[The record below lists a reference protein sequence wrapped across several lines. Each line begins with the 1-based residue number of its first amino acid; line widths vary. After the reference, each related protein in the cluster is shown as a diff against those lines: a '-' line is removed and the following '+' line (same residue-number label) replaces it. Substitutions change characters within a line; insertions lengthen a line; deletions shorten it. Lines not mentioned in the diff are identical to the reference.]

1 MSEDQQLVTRLI
13 QEAAAG
19 YVKLSELKQL
29 FKSRYGKDLNRRRL
43 KRWVTSLP
51 GVYISDHP
59 IALGGGRLYWG
70 SLHSVSKK
78 KDGPHHTARKT
89 YPDRDRCTS
98 LPYQHAAVIKTLESH
113 GGRIPLDK
121 FKAAYMTTKNTPPY
135 PNKSLL
141 LKGSTS
147 NMAW

>member
-29 FKSRYGKDLNRRRL
+29 FKRRYGKDLNRRRL

-59 IALGGGRLYWG
+59 IALGGGRLYWD

-89 YPDRDRCTS
+89 YPDRDSTS
-98 LPYQHAAVIKTLESH
+98 LPYQHAAVIRTLESH
-113 GGRIPLDK
+113 GGRIALDK
-121 FKAAYMTTKNTPPY
+121 FKTAYMTTKNTPPY
-135 PNKSLL
+135 PNKSVKKWILL
-141 LKGSTS
+141 LKGST
-147 NMAW
+147 